1 MEDLKDENEAYR
13 KMVMET
19 IEKIVATLGV
29 ADIGSRLEIQLMDGI
44 IRAFQEQSTDDTL
57 VILNGFGTIINNLG
71 MRAKPYFA
79 QVLSF
84 NYFLF
89 VDLRLH
95 CPQTG

>member
-1 MEDLKDENEAYR
+1 
-13 KMVMET
+13 MET

-79 QVLSF
+79 QVHSYNNLLIFRFAPTLSTDWLI
-84 NYFLF
+84 NLP
-89 VDLRLH
+89 V
-95 CPQTG
+95 